1 MLIAV
6 CWRCESSVLAYS
18 MMVSLPLCIVRSGVP
33 HHSLTLHH
41 GGILLIPF
49 ALDTTF
55 HPSHKP
61 THIGTVDILRNNVSS
76 IMTLYHKLHVL
87 PVHVPKR

>member
-49 ALDTTF
+49 A
-55 HPSHKP
+55 
-61 THIGTVDILRNNVSS
+61 
-76 IMTLYHKLHVL
+76 
-87 PVHVPKR
+87 